1 MTQPLGGCPGCACDE
16 AFEQVHPGRHSGD
29 QCQDVS
35 GECPEWV
42 CPACGAGVFMG
53 TVITGTSA
61 VAAGRRTT
69 APARASA
76 RAA

>member
-1 MTQPLGGCPGCACDE
+1 MTQPLGGCPGCGGE
-16 AFEQVHPGRHSGD
+16 ESFEQVHPGRHAE
-29 QCQDVS
+29 CPAVS

-53 TVITGTSA
+53 TGFTGT
-61 VAAGRRTT
+61 VVT
-69 APARASA
+69 ARQSA